1 MQALNRQLTY
11 SQCKKVLLLTINT
24 KDYRVPCIIGD
35 RGCGKTT
42 LAKEIANDLDANF
55 ISIDANVLKEGE
67 IGGLP
72 IVKKYKNENDK
83 TVQIVVYAPHNKLK
97 ECIDLYKE
105 NKEKLTILFID
116 EINRCDS
123 IVKRELMNLVLN
135 REINGL
141 KLPKNVFIIVACN
154 PSSDFSS
161 FRETDYQV
169 EDMDEAQKDRF
180 RWIELKSDTYEW
192 IKWAMT
198 LKENG
203 KETKIDKMVYDFIMD
218 RETFLNNVK
227 TSKDDIKTSPRSWEF
242 VSNIYRYYVKNKKTF
257 SKDDLLN
264 AIQGDIGFLIAN
276 EFIAY
281 ISENNLNPLIRPD
294 EIFEGECYENEA
306 LSEEIINRIKNES
319 VLRKNVLTHNCL
331 NYVKRYFK
339 NNNTKKSNNKFIIIE
354 KLFIQLLTEA
364 LGNDDL
370 MYSILFDMQNSLEED
385 DKKYLDHLLSLN
397 NNDIN
402 NAFIKINSSF

>member
-11 SQCKKVLLLTINT
+11 TQCKKVLLMTIYT
-24 KDYRVPCIIGD
+24 KDFRVPCIIGD

-42 LAKEIANDLDANF
+42 LAKDIANELDANF

-72 IVKKYKNENDK
+72 IVKKFKDENEK
-83 TVQIVVYAPHNKLK
+83 IKQIVEYAPHNKLQ
-97 ECIDLYKE
+97 ECTKLYKE
-105 NKEKLTILFID
+105 DKKKMTILFID

-123 IVKRELMNLVLN
+123 IVKRELMNLILN

-141 KLPKNVFIIVACN
+141 KLPKNVYIIVACN

-161 FRETDYQV
+161 YRETDYQV

-294 EIFEGECYENEA
+294 EIFEGECYENET